1 MDKLYI
7 SELRIPCHIGVHP
20 WEQKI
25 KQTLI
30 LDVELRL
37 DLSKAAQSDQL
48 ADTVDYF
55 ALIQKIK
62 ALLNQSFAL
71 IETVADV
78 VANAVLQEPAVFE
91 VTVKVAKPSISSEL
105 KTVAVEIT
113 RSLAC

>member
-7 SELRIPCHIGVHP
+7 SELRVPCHIGVHA

-30 LDVELRL
+30 LDIELRV
-37 DLSKAAQSDQL
+37 DLSKAAQSAQL
-48 ADTVDYF
+48 ADTVDYSS
-55 ALIQKIK
+55 LIQRIK
-62 ALLNQSFAL
+62 ALLTQSFAL
-71 IETVADV
+71 IETVAEV
-78 VANAVLQEPAVFE
+78 VASAVLEEPAVFA

-113 RSLAC
+113 RTLAC